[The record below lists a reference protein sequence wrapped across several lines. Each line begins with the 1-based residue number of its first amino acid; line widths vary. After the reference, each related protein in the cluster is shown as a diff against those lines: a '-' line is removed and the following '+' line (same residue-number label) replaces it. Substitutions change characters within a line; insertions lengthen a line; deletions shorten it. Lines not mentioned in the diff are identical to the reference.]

1 MFPIHSAIH
10 LSIRS
15 HHPSNR
21 IAMMVMVMAAQATTT
36 YTQKET
42 GHFFCTFHRSNI
54 SQAIRNPNPTPS
66 NPRVTRRSTR
76 STVSTICV
84 ASEGPASSS
93 SSPAD
98 QEMSSSSSP
107 SAFFPTLQQ
116 DSDDAHQQSS
126 SSPMS
131 FEPSASNVV
140 RYSPAGRSD
149 SDNPTLGMFTS
160 QASYPYALRKRR
172 PCLSKDDE
180 LCFPITAATAD
191 ETPQPTMK
199 KFKHES
205 DSPGEARET
214 VSIEDQSGRIPEEE
228 EEEEVEVQTHIK
240 EATENVDQRDHI
252 NRLPDELLLKI
263 FSFLPDKSLLACNG
277 VSYRFNLISNKHE
290 VWKELYCNLYDYRI
304 PLHHPSQAK
313 FQFLEQSRWN
323 CNNPW
328 KESHRQLHQGIHVMK
343 EPREFPR
350 AVHFKCFDQLEKAL
364 AHLDEEEYDNKEKLI
379 FLHSGVYEPTDTI
392 EITSN
397 VQIIGASDSRD
408 ITSSVILEG
417 FRSTAVSFLDGS
429 ANAYFGFITVRFR
442 VDNSIRP
449 PPISQQAQQL
459 NHYYSILVSDERAQP
474 YIERCDIS
482 SKVGNGA
489 AVCVKKFAA
498 PKFKYCTVLDCE
510 NVGIYITDHA
520 TGHYEHC
527 EIARNTL
534 AGVWVKNHANPYF
547 RKCTIHSGKD
557 VGVFTFEHGQGYF
570 EKCNI
575 HSNRISGIEVKNSAN
590 PVVIRC
596 EVHHGY
602 TGGIYVHERG
612 RGQFMENRIYAN
624 AYAGIWITS
633 HSDPTIRKNEIFTG
647 QQGGVYIFGEGRGLI
662 EQNNIYGNALAGIQI
677 RSQSDP
683 IVRLNKIHDG
693 LHGGIYV
700 HEKGKGLIE
709 ENEVYGNTLAG
720 IWVTT
725 GSSPILRKNRIH
737 SGKQVGVY
745 FYDQGHGLLEENDIF
760 NHLYSGV
767 QIRTGSNP
775 KITRNKIWGGQNGGV
790 LVYNG
795 GKGCLEDNEIFDNA
809 MAGVWIKT
817 DSEPTLRRN
826 KIYDGRDGG
835 VCIFNRGKGL
845 LEDNEIFRNAQAG
858 VLISTESNPTLR
870 RNRVYDGKSAGIEI
884 TNGATATLEEN
895 QLFRNKYG
903 GLCVATGV
911 NPIQHNNR
919 IYDNHDTISRAIKSG
934 QCLFKVSS
942 NNSFPMHNFFR
953 CTTCNTTERNAIC
966 LNCIKHC
973 HRGHTVEL
981 VRFDRFFCD
990 CGAGTLERHCHLQN
1004 VPRDNDTVYDSA
1016 TPISTETGTEI

>member
-1 MFPIHSAIH
+1 MLAHDAPQQA
-10 LSIRS
+10 
-15 HHPSNR
+15 
-21 IAMMVMVMAAQATTT
+21 IAMPQN
-36 YTQKET
+36 E
-42 GHFFCTFHRSNI
+42 FFFKKKMTSNSEKI
-54 SQAIRNPNPTPS
+54 IRNTANDEPNPDFPQNRS
-66 NPRVTRRSTR
+66 VASVRRSTTFQR
-76 STVSTICV
+76 RGSASARRMAIRHSTSSTRRRISDSPKSAVEMSSSYFPPQSPPGGEKSPRAAEC
-84 ASEGPASSS
+84 EDDEDDEIEEDEEEQQPSSS
-93 SSPAD
+93 SSTSAAGRRYSPPRGESGGQAAAAS
-98 QEMSSSSSP
+98 QQASSP
-107 SAFFPTLQQ
+107 SFP
-116 DSDDAHQQSS
+116 
-126 SSPMS
+126 
-131 FEPSASNVV
+131 
-140 RYSPAGRSD
+140 YS
-149 SDNPTLGMFTS
+149 
-160 QASYPYALRKRR
+160 LRKRR
-172 PCLSKDDE
+172 TCLSQKDEDA
-180 LCFPITAATAD
+180 CFPITAATAD
-191 ETPQPTMK
+191 ETPQPISK
-199 KFKHES
+199 KFKLES
-205 DSPGEARET
+205 VSPGEARKDF
-214 VSIEDQSGRIPEEE
+214 SIDDDDEMKYDPNEPP
-228 EEEEVEVQTHIK
+228 
-240 EATENVDQRDHI
+240 DHI
-252 NRLPDELLLKI
+252 NTLPDEILLKI
-263 FSFLPDKSLLACNG
+263 FSYLSDADVLACNS
-277 VSYRFNLISNKHE
+277 VCDRFNRIGNSNE
-290 VWKELYCNLYDYRI
+290 VWKELYCELYEYRL
-304 PLHHPSQAK
+304 PLYHPSHGK
-313 FQFLEQSRWN
+313 FEFREVARWKDEN
-323 CNNPW
+323 AW
-328 KESHRQLHQGIHVMK
+328 KESHRQLHRGVHVMK
-343 EPREFPR
+343 EDPENTRI
-350 AVHFKCFDQLEKAL
+350 ANLKVFDQIEYAMSYLESNP
-364 AHLDEEEYDNKEKLI
+364 EREKLI
-379 FLHSGVYEPTDTI
+379 FLHAGIHEPIDTI
-392 EITSN
+392 YIASN
-397 VQIIGASDSRD
+397 VQIIGASDTRD
-408 ITSSVILEG
+408 ITSSVIIEG
-417 FRSTAVSFLDGS
+417 YRNTAVTFVDGS
-429 ANAYFGFITVRFR
+429 AGAYFGFITVKFR
-442 VDNSIRP
+442 PDP
-449 PPISQQAQQL
+449 APLKTPPISQQGQNS
-459 NHYYSILVSDERAQP
+459 NHFYAILVTDENAEP

-482 SKVGNGA
+482 SKVGSGA
-489 AVCVKKFAA
+489 AVCVKKHAS
-498 PKFKYCTVLDCE
+498 PKFKYCTVVDCE

-534 AGVWVKNHANPYF
+534 AGVWVKNNANPYF
-547 RKCTIHSGKD
+547 RKCHIHSGKD

-575 HSNRISGIEVKNSAN
+575 HSNRISGIEVKNAAN

-596 EVHHGY
+596 EVHHGH
-602 TGGIYVHERG
+602 TGGIYVHEKG

-624 AYAGIWITS
+624 AFAGIWITS

-775 KITRNKIWGGQNGGV
+775 KICRNKIWGGQNGGV

-817 DSEPTLRRN
+817 DSEPILRRN

-835 VCIFNRGKGL
+835 VCIFNRGRGL

-870 RNRVYDGKSAGIEI
+870 RNRIYDGKSAGIEI

-911 NPIQHNNR
+911 NPVQRNNR
-919 IYDNHDTISRAIKSG
+919 IYDNHDTIARAIKSG

-953 CTTCNTTERNAIC
+953 CATCNTTERNAIC
-966 LNCIKHC
+966 YNCIKTC
-973 HRGHTVEL
+973 HRGHVVEH

-990 CGAGTLERHCHLQN
+990 CGAGTLERNCHLQN

>member
-1 MFPIHSAIH
+1 MSEEAPADNVLLGSRPTLVSTRAAH
-10 LSIRS
+10 LSPKLQRRGS
-15 HHPSNR
+15 SSAR
-21 IAMMVMVMAAQATTT
+21 KFA
-36 YTQKET
+36 
-42 GHFFCTFHRSNI
+42 S
-54 SQAIRNPNPTPS
+54 RNSTPA
-66 NPRVTRRSTR
+66 NQRVTRRLTR
-76 STVSTICV
+76 SSVSTSCV
-84 ASEGPASSS
+84 ASEGSMSSS
-93 SSPAD
+93 VGPE
-98 QEMSSSSSP
+98 EMSSSSSSPYFHPPTPQQVLDDSSQQSP
-107 SAFFPTLQQ
+107 SYSQ
-116 DSDDAHQQSS
+116 DSNSPEQHTFESMESS
-126 SSPMS
+126 
-131 FEPSASNVV
+131 EGGTPS
-140 RYSPAGRSD
+140 RYSPSGRSD
-149 SDNPTLGMFTS
+149 IDNPSLGLYS
-160 QASYPYALRKRR
+160 AQGSYPYSLRKRR
-172 PCLSKDDE
+172 PCCTKDED
-180 LCFPITAATAD
+180 LCFPIAAATAD

-199 KFKHES
+199 KFKLECL
-205 DSPGEARET
+205 SPGEARKDF
-214 VSIEDQSGRIPEEE
+214 SIDDEIKVENAHTIEVMDDEDQE
-228 EEEEVEVQTHIK
+228 
-240 EATENVDQRDHI
+240 DYI
-252 NRLPDELLLKI
+252 NTLPDELLLKV
-263 FSFLPDKSLLACNG
+263 FSFLPDKSLLACSS
-277 VSYRFNLISNKHE
+277 VCYRFNQISNSHE
-290 VWKELYCNLYDYRI
+290 VWKELYLSLYDYRI
-304 PLHHPSQAK
+304 PLFHPSHAK
-313 FQFLEQSRWN
+313 FEFREQNRWRD
-323 CNNPW
+323 CNPW
-328 KESHRQLHQGIHVMK
+328 KESHRQLHHGVHVMK
-343 EPREFPR
+343 EPRQNFR
-350 AVHFKCFDQLEKAL
+350 AINYRCFDQIEQAQTFLE
-364 AHLDEEEYDNKEKLI
+364 ENEYREKLI
-379 FLHSGVYEPTDTI
+379 FLHSGVHEPIDTI
-392 EITSN
+392 LINTD

-408 ITSSVILEG
+408 ITSSVVLEG
-417 FRSTAVSFLDGS
+417 SRNTALTFTDGS

-442 VDNSIRP
+442 ADPQCRQQQ
-449 PPISQQAQQL
+449 QQAQIAQQVPQM
-459 NHYYSILVSDERAQP
+459 NHFYSILVTEKDAMP
-474 YIERCDIS
+474 YIERCDIT

-489 AVCVKKFAA
+489 AVCVKKGAA

-510 NVGIYITDHA
+510 NVGIYITDNA

-590 PVVIRC
+590 PVVVRC

-683 IVRLNKIHDG
+683 IVRANKIHDG

-745 FYDQGHGLLEENDIF
+745 FYDQGHGLLEDNDIF

-858 VLISTESNPTLR
+858 VLISTESNPILR
-870 RNRVYDGKSAGIEI
+870 RNRVFDGKSAGIEI

-911 NPIQHNNR
+911 NPVQKNNH
-919 IYDNHDTISRAIKSG
+919 IYDNHDTIGRALKSG
-934 QCLFKVSS
+934 QCLYKVSS

-966 LNCIKHC
+966 YNCIKHC
-973 HRGHTVEL
+973 HRGHSVEL

>member
-1 MFPIHSAIH
+1 
-10 LSIRS
+10 
-15 HHPSNR
+15 
-21 IAMMVMVMAAQATTT
+21 
-36 YTQKET
+36 
-42 GHFFCTFHRSNI
+42 
-54 SQAIRNPNPTPS
+54 
-66 NPRVTRRSTR
+66 
-76 STVSTICV
+76 
-84 ASEGPASSS
+84 
-93 SSPAD
+93 
-98 QEMSSSSSP
+98 MSSAPSPFFHPQPQQVLDDSIQSP
-107 SAFFPTLQQ
+107 SYSQ
-116 DSDDAHQQSS
+116 DSN
-126 SSPMS
+126 SPSQHHFDSMDS
-131 FEPSASNVV
+131 TGTTI
-140 RYSPAGRSD
+140 RYSTSGMTD
-149 SDNPTLGMFTS
+149 VVNPTLGLFTPQS
-160 QASYPYALRKRR
+160 SYPYSLRKRR
-172 PCLSKDDE
+172 PCCTKDED
-180 LCFPITAATAD
+180 LFPITAATAD

-199 KFKHES
+199 KFKLES
-205 DSPGEARET
+205 VSPGEARKDF
-214 VSIEDQSGRIPEEE
+214 SIEDEPVK
-228 EEEEVEVQTHIK
+228 VESK
-240 EATENVDQRDHI
+240 TESANNTDQEDHI
-252 NRLPDELLLKI
+252 NRLPDELLLKV
-263 FSFLPDKSLLACNG
+263 FSFLPDKSLLACCS
-277 VSYRFNLISNKHE
+277 VSYRFHQVSNSQE
-290 VWKELYCNLYDYRI
+290 VWKELYLSLYDYRM
-304 PLHHPSQAK
+304 PLSHPAHG
-313 FQFLEQSRWN
+313 QFEFGEQVPIRGGN
-323 CNNPW
+323 YNPW
-328 KESHRQLHQGIHVMK
+328 KESHRQLHNGVHVMK
-343 EPREFPR
+343 EPRSNCR
-350 AVHFKCFDQLEKAL
+350 AVKYRCFDQIEKAQAFL
-364 AHLDEEEYDNKEKLI
+364 EEDEYREKLI
-379 FLHSGVYEPTDTI
+379 FLHTGVHEPIDTI
-392 EITSN
+392 LINTD
-397 VQIIGASDSRD
+397 VQIIGASDSGD

-417 FRSTAVSFLDGS
+417 TKNTTVTFTDGS

-442 VDNSIRP
+442 ADPTIR
-449 PPISQQAQQL
+449 QQQPQMIQQGQQQMT
-459 NHYYSILVSDERAQP
+459 HFYSILVTDKDAMP
-474 YIERCDIS
+474 YIERCDIT

-489 AVCVKKFAA
+489 AICVKKNAA
-498 PKFKYCTVLDCE
+498 PKVNFIIFDLSKILYLQFKYCTVLDCE
-510 NVGIYITDHA
+510 NVGIYITEHA
-520 TGHYEHC
+520 TGHFEHC

-534 AGVWVKNHANPYF
+534 AGIWVKNHANPYF
-547 RKCTIHSGKD
+547 RKCQIHSGKD

-570 EKCNI
+570 ERCNI

-596 EVHHGY
+596 DVHHGY

-683 IVRLNKIHDG
+683 IVRLNKIHNG

-700 HEKGKGLIE
+700 HEKGRGLIE
-709 ENEVYGNTLAG
+709 ENEVYANTLAG

-775 KITRNKIWGGQNGGV
+775 KITRNKIWGGQNGGI

-835 VCIFNRGKGL
+835 VCIFNRGRGL
-845 LEDNEIFRNAQAG
+845 LEDNDIFRNAQAG

-870 RNRVYDGKSAGIEI
+870 RNKIYDGKSAGIEI

-911 NPIQHNNR
+911 EPVEMNNY
-919 IYDNHDTISRAIKSG
+919 IFDNYDTISHAIDSG
-934 QCLFKVSS
+934 QCLYKVSS

-953 CTTCNTTERNAIC
+953 CITCNTTERNAIC
-966 LNCIKHC
+966 LNCIKCC
-973 HRGHTVEL
+973 HSGHDIEL

-990 CGAGTLERHCHLQN
+990 CGAGTLKRECHLQN
-1004 VPRDNDTVYDSA
+1004 VPYDNDSMYESS
-1016 TPISTETGTEI
+1016 TPISSDTGSDD

>member
-1 MFPIHSAIH
+1 
-10 LSIRS
+10 
-15 HHPSNR
+15 
-21 IAMMVMVMAAQATTT
+21 
-36 YTQKET
+36 
-42 GHFFCTFHRSNI
+42 
-54 SQAIRNPNPTPS
+54 
-66 NPRVTRRSTR
+66 
-76 STVSTICV
+76 
-84 ASEGPASSS
+84 
-93 SSPAD
+93 
-98 QEMSSSSSP
+98 MSSSSSSTYFGAGDDDSSAQSP
-107 SAFFPTLQQ
+107 SYETNTSP
-116 DSDDAHQQSS
+116 SS
-126 SSPMS
+126 STTRYAEPNDSENPISGLFSSTSPTQS
-131 FEPSASNVV
+131 
-140 RYSPAGRSD
+140 
-149 SDNPTLGMFTS
+149 T
-160 QASYPYALRKRR
+160 YPYSLRKRR
-172 PCLSKDDE
+172 TCSMPQKDEDS
-180 LCFPITAATAD
+180 CFPITAATAD
-191 ETPQPTMK
+191 ETPQPISK
-199 KFKHES
+199 KFKLES
-205 DSPGEARET
+205 VSPGEARKDF
-214 VSIEDQSGRIPEEE
+214 SIDDDEDFDYRREGDGIDY
-228 EEEEVEVQTHIK
+228 
-240 EATENVDQRDHI
+240 A

-263 FSFLPDKSLLACNG
+263 FSYLADTDILSCSC
-277 VSYRFNLISNKHE
+277 VSHRFNRIGMSNE
-290 VWKELYCNLYDYRI
+290 VWKELYYETYDYRL
-304 PLHHPSQAK
+304 PLYHPVHGK
-313 FQFLEQSRWN
+313 FEFREPQKWRDE
-323 CNNPW
+323 NPW
-328 KESHRQLHQGIHVMK
+328 RESHKQLQKGVHVMK
-343 EPREFPR
+343 ENKFCR
-350 AVHFKCFDQLEKAL
+350 ATYMQVFDQLEAAL
-364 AHLDEEEYDNKEKLI
+364 AFIELNPDREKLVL
-379 FLHSGVYEPTDTI
+379 LHSGVYEPTDTI
-392 EITSN
+392 FINSN
-397 VQIIGASDSRD
+397 VQIIGASDTRD
-408 ITSSVILEG
+408 ITSSVIIEGTRNTAISFLEG
-417 FRSTAVSFLDGS
+417 STG
-429 ANAYFGFITVRFR
+429 AYFGFITVRFR
-442 VDNSIRP
+442 PDGTRNA
-449 PPISQQAQQL
+449 ISQGQGQ
-459 NHYYSILVSDERAQP
+459 NHVYSILVTDEGAEP

-489 AVCVKKFAA
+489 AVCVKKNAA
-498 PKFKYCTVLDCE
+498 PKFKYCTVVDCE

-547 RKCTIHSGKD
+547 RKCHIHSGKD

-596 EVHHGY
+596 EVHHGH

-624 AYAGIWITS
+624 AFAGIWITS

-817 DSEPTLRRN
+817 DSEPILRRN

-835 VCIFNRGKGL
+835 VCIFNRGRGL

-870 RNRVYDGKSAGIEI
+870 RNRIFDGKSAGIEI

-911 NPIQHNNR
+911 TPVQRNNKVF
-919 IYDNHDTISRAIKSG
+919 DNHDTIARAIKSG

-953 CTTCNTTERNAIC
+953 CATCNTTERNAIC
-966 LNCIKHC
+966 YNCIKTC
-973 HRGHTVEL
+973 HRGHTIEH

-990 CGAGTLERHCHLQN
+990 CGAGTLERQCHLQN